1 MGKKEKNSNFD
12 VFMEVYKVKKEI
24 ISMKNSDPKV
34 VENDLFSK
42 FGCNTETEK
51 IAFEARY
58 IKTKLSKE
66 EYKGNSDVEAI
77 LKAIDLIINNID
89 NLKTKDISKYK
100 RYLVLIELKYG
111 LTIGF
116 VSELKGIY
124 EEKVEKMKL
133 YNEQTDS
140 FPVDYVL
147 TLDAKTDKEEKKKRN
162 L

>member
-42 FGCNTETEK
+42 FGWNTETEK